1 MSAIITVDNLGKQY
15 ALSGTGAPAYA
26 TLRESLADAARRL
39 FSRAPATEQK
49 EAARSFWALR
59 NVSFDVAE
67 GEVVGIVGRNGAGKS
82 TLLKV
87 LSRITAPS
95 EGTARIRGRVG
106 SLLEVGT
113 GFHPELSGRENIY
126 FNGAILGLR
135 KHEIRARFDEI
146 VEFSGVGDFLDI
158 PIKRYSSGMK
168 MRLAFSVAAHL
179 EPEIMVV
186 DEVLAV
192 GDADF
197 QKKCL
202 GKMKDVANSGRTVL
216 FVSHNMNAVMQLCS
230 RVLWLE
236 RGSIRED
243 TRAVHEVCG
252 RYLLGS
258 GGALKGAYITAKD
271 GALDS
276 EYFSLRS
283 FRVVDAEGSTLD
295 QPTPNDRPATV
306 EIEVDV
312 HRLSPL
318 LNFGFAVIDEQGQQV
333 FWSVTTDRAEHEWPS
348 LSLGRNKL
356 YAQIPPHLLNEGKYR
371 IDFFASL
378 HGQGWFSE
386 PGSTSAHVQLQIAG
400 GLSPSPYW
408 RSRRPGSAAPVLTWH
423 AGSTRESD

>member
-1 MSAIITVDNLGKQY
+1 MSPIITVDNLGKQY
-15 ALSGTGAPAYA
+15 ALRGPGTAAYG
-26 TLRESLADAARRL
+26 TLRESLANAARQL
-39 FSRAPATEQK
+39 FSRSAASEQK
-49 EAARSFWALR
+49 EAGRSFWALR
-59 NVSFDVAE
+59 HVSFEVAE

-82 TLLKV
+82 TLLKL
-87 LSRITAPS
+87 LSRITAPT
-95 EGTARIRGRVG
+95 EGMARIRGRVG

-135 KHEIRARFDEI
+135 KQEIRARFDEI
-146 VEFSGVGDFLDI
+146 VDFSGVGDFLDI

-230 RVLWLE
+230 RVIWLE
-236 RGSIRED
+236 RGGIRED
-243 TRAVHEVCG
+243 TRAVHEMCG

-258 GGALKGAYITAKD
+258 EGALKGAHVAEED
-271 GALDS
+271 GALDT
-276 EYFSLRS
+276 EYFSLRR
-283 FRVVDAEGSTLD
+283 FRVADAEGKTLD
-295 QPTPNDRPATV
+295 QPTPNDRPSTV
-306 EIEVDV
+306 EIVVDI
-312 HRLSPL
+312 HRLSPR
-318 LNFGFAVIDEQGQQV
+318 LNFGFAVIDEQGQHV
-333 FWSVTTDRAEHEWPS
+333 FWSVTTDQAERDWPK

-356 YAQIPPHLLNEGKYR
+356 CAQIPAHLLNEGKYR
-371 IDFFASL
+371 IDLFASL

-386 PGSTSAHVQLQIAG
+386 PGNTLVGVQLQIAG

-408 RSRRPGSAAPVLTWH
+408 HTRRPGTAAPVLAWH
-423 AGSTRESD
+423 AG